1 MVRFFP
7 ALPNIPRFSATA
19 VVDILVVAVLVYQ
32 FLLIV
37 RGRRS
42 AHILTGI
49 CILVIAYVVAVWTKL
64 ELLRTILATLAPYTA
79 IALIVM
85 FQSELRRMLARLG
98 RRPFFGVSQLERREV
113 AEEILLAVSR
123 LSQLKVGALIVIE
136 RKTGLRT
143 FVESGVNLDAAI
155 SRDLLCAIF
164 HPGAAMHDG
173 AVIVQGDRVI
183 AAACFLPL
191 TTNPQLLN
199 ELGTRHRAA
208 IGITEESDC
217 LSLVVSEET
226 GRISMAAFGE
236 IELNVPLDR
245 VEQAL
250 TGRMALRDL
259 RGGTTGAESST
270 VGQDRQLTRS
280 SPGTA
285 ETPPRAAVR
294 ESGIRQP

>member
-1 MVRFFP
+1 MVRYFP
-7 ALPNIPRFSATA
+7 ALPNISRFSVTA
-19 VVDILVVAVLVYQ
+19 IVDILVVAVLVYQ

-42 AHILTGI
+42 AHILTGL
-49 CILVIAYVVAVWTKL
+49 CILVIAYVVAVWTRL

-113 AEEILLAVSR
+113 AEEILLALAR

-173 AVIVQGDRVI
+173 AVIVQGDRVA

-191 TTNPQLLN
+191 TTNPQLLT

-217 LSLVVSEET
+217 VALVVSEET

-236 IELNVPLDR
+236 IELNVSLDR

-250 TGRMALRDL
+250 TGRMTKREVRARESAAQAGAPGD
-259 RGGTTGAESST
+259 RQESRVNANGGETPRTGVPESS
-270 VGQDRQLTRS
+270 L
-280 SPGTA
+280 
-285 ETPPRAAVR
+285 
-294 ESGIRQP
+294 RQP

>member
-7 ALPNIPRFSATA
+7 ALPNIPRIGLTS
-19 VVDILVVAVLVYQ
+19 VIDILVVAVLVYQ

-42 AHILTGI
+42 AHILTGL
-49 CILVIAYVVAVWTKL
+49 CILLIAYVVAVWTKL

-98 RRPFFGVSQLERREV
+98 RRPFFGVTQLERREV
-113 AEEILLAVSR
+113 AEEILLALAR
-123 LSQLKVGALIVIE
+123 FSQLKVGALIVIE

-143 FVESGVNLDAAI
+143 FSESGVNLDAAI

-164 HPGAAMHDG
+164 HPGAALHDG
-173 AVIVQGDRVI
+173 AVIVQGDHI
-183 AAACFLPL
+183 TAAACFLPL
-191 TTNPQLLN
+191 TTNPQLLS

-217 LSLVVSEET
+217 LALVVSEET

-236 IELNVPLDR
+236 IELNVPLAR

-250 TGRMALRDL
+250 TGRMTKHDVRVATGVAEKLEARTESKGGEISRPAVPHSSLR
-259 RGGTTGAESST
+259 R
-270 VGQDRQLTRS
+270 
-280 SPGTA
+280 P
-285 ETPPRAAVR
+285 
-294 ESGIRQP
+294 

>member
-1 MVRFFP
+1 MVRFFS
-7 ALPNIPRFSATA
+7 ALPNIPRIGVTA
-19 VVDILVVAVLVYQ
+19 VIDILVVAVLTYQ

-42 AHILTGI
+42 AHILTGL
-49 CILVIAYVVAVWTKL
+49 CILMIAYVVAVWAKL

-113 AEEILLAVSR
+113 AEEILLALAR
-123 LSQLKVGALIVIE
+123 LSQRKVGALVVIE

-143 FVESGVNLDAAI
+143 FSESGVNLDAAI

-164 HPGAAMHDG
+164 HPGGALHDG
-173 AVIVQGDRVI
+173 AVIVQGDRI
-183 AAACFLPL
+183 AAAACFLPL
-191 TTNPQLLN
+191 TTNPQLLT

-217 LSLVVSEET
+217 LALVVSEET

-236 IELNVPLDR
+236 IELNVPMER
-245 VEQAL
+245 VEQAI
-250 TGRMALRDL
+250 TGQIKREAV
-259 RGGTTGAESST
+259 RGASAVLAKQEAGLQSNGAEISRPPVSESSL
-270 VGQDRQLTRS
+270 RR
-280 SPGTA
+280 P
-285 ETPPRAAVR
+285 
-294 ESGIRQP
+294 